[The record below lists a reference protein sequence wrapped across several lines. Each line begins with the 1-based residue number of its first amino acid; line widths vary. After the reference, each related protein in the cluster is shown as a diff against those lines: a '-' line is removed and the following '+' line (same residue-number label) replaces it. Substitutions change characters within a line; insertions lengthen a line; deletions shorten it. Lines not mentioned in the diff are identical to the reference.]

1 MDRTILQ
8 GEPMSAVNLFSF
20 VDLFARSVVTT
31 KHLLAKGVAHASSI
45 GVAERDML
53 NWRLAEDMHPLGFQ
67 LMVVASFSRTW
78 TARVA
83 GLEPPERI
91 ADDLDV
97 AGFNAG
103 LDAALAYLR
112 ALRPEQFEGRDDVPL
127 TFEIMPGMTPTLP
140 AAQWL
145 TVFAATNVNFHVS
158 MVYAILRNNGAPL
171 GKADMF
177 VAGLG

>member
-1 MDRTILQ
+1 M
-8 GEPMSAVNLFSF
+8 PAVNLFSF
-20 VDLFARSVVTT
+20 VDLFARSVVAT
-31 KHLLAKGVAHASSI
+31 KHLLAKGAAHVSSLGI
-45 GVAERDML
+45 AEQEML

-67 LMVVASFSRTW
+67 LMVVANFTRTW

-83 GLEPPERI
+83 GLAPPEGI
-91 ADDLDV
+91 AADLDV

-112 ALRPEQFEGRDDVPL
+112 TLRPEQFEGRDEAPL
-127 TFEIMPGMTPTLP
+127 TFEIRPGMAPTLP

-145 TVFAATNVNFHVS
+145 TVFAATNINFHVS
-158 MVYAILRNNGAPL
+158 MVYALLRTNGVPL